1 MILSFDH
8 IVQAV
13 TDPQDPG
20 EVCPAEGRALSW
32 PSLFWTPQVSEQTQG
47 KTMLPPWN
55 YRGGTNN
62 DCMTGCTSRA
72 MENAE
77 TTRVYTDGSRKV
89 NNAISKFSLWSF
101 DLSSSPNC
109 RFPLQE
115 ELRLRSWDTLQLSWV
130 SSCWY
135 HCSSMKD
142 RISGVPTM
150 ILSYSHKNKNLSPIA
165 SCSVLLPQG
174 TWRKGRKSRKEMRS
188 SLLGSWTGKN
198 EKSGTRHQSL
208 KNMVSQAG
216 FFKKVHYFKYSEF
229 SATHAPVKLS
239 TKMCTKS

>member
-1 MILSFDH
+1 MVL
-8 IVQAV
+8 
-13 TDPQDPG
+13 
-20 EVCPAEGRALSW
+20 
-32 PSLFWTPQVSEQTQG
+32 G
-47 KTMLPPWN
+47 K
-55 YRGGTNN
+55 
-62 DCMTGCTSRA
+62 S
-72 MENAE
+72 
-77 TTRVYTDGSRKV
+77 TTKVYTDGSRKV
-89 NNAISKFSLWSF
+89 NNAISKFSLWCF

-115 ELRLRSWDTLQLSWV
+115 ELRLRSRDTLQLSWV

-142 RISGVPTM
+142 KISGVPTM

-229 SATHAPVKLS
+229 SATHTPVKLS
-239 TKMCTKS
+239 TKMCTKSQPIILDYPCLLHFLFSRAENGTEYNFYLIQYLSTTATCENDRGTCIQLENSISTLNIQVNLNYFL